1 MYKITVKEDTVNLYE
16 QLAKEFGLKKKQ
28 VEGAIHLIDEGNT
41 IPFIARYRKEATG
54 EMSDEVLRDFYDRL
68 KYLRNLED
76 RKEQVKSAIEEQ
88 NKLTAELI
96 SALQEAKTL
105 VEVED
110 IYEPYKKKRKTRASV
125 AIEKG
130 LEPLSE
136 MIRLGEDNLI
146 LQAKSFVNEENEILT
161 EEEALQGAMDI
172 IAQQLSE
179 DFERKKKIRNIVFST
194 SRIETSQKKDAE
206 EKDGY
211 LTYSMYFEYSEK
223 AKDIPPHRILAIN
236 RGEKEDILKVKY
248 VHEEEHIKSVLM
260 EEIVHT
266 EHNEDYLKKIVDDAL
281 KRLILPSLERELRST
296 MTETAE
302 ERAIDI
308 FGHNLK
314 DLLLQGTL
322 PNVTILGWDPA
333 FRTGCK
339 IAVIDCTGKVL
350 DTTTI
355 YPTAP
360 QNKVQESKKVIL
372 NLIDRHKIDVIAI
385 GNGTA
390 SRESEEIV
398 REIIKES
405 KREVHHIVVN
415 EAGASV
421 YSASKLGTEEFPDMN
436 VSLRGAV
443 SIARR
448 LADPLAELVKISPEH
463 IGVGQYQHDVNQGR
477 LLEVLKGVVENAVN
491 TVGIDLNTAS
501 SSLLGYVSG
510 ITPSIAKN
518 IIEYR
523 ETNGAFDN
531 RKELL
536 KVKRLGPASFEQ
548 CAGFLRIKGGTEVL
562 DNTLVHPESYDKAYG
577 LLQCL
582 HIDSNDLNTDSVETS
597 KEFEE
602 IDFPQLASQLEVGI
616 PTLKDIVS
624 ELRKPGRDIRPK
636 RNPVEFLS
644 EIMTLDD
651 LKEDMVLTGTVRN
664 VLDFGAFVDI
674 GLKSDGLVHISEL
687 SDKFVKHPMDIVR
700 IGDIVSVRVIK
711 IDRERGKIGLSM
723 KSLNKH

>member
-1 MYKITVKEDTVNLYE
+1 MNLYE

-76 RKEQVKSAIEEQ
+76 RKQQVKASIEEQ
-88 NKLTAELI
+88 NRLTPEII

-130 LEPLSE
+130 LEPLSYV
-136 MIRLGEDNLI
+136 IRLGEENL
-146 LQAKSFVNEENEILT
+146 LQQAQNFVNEEKEVLT
-161 EEEALQGAMDI
+161 AEDALQGAMDI
-172 IAQQLSE
+172 VAQQLSE
-179 DFERKKKIRNIVFST
+179 DFERKKKIRNIVFSAT
-194 SRIETSQKKDAE
+194 KIETSQKKGAE

-211 LTYSMYFEYSEK
+211 LTYSMYFEYNEK

-248 VHEEEHIKSVLM
+248 LHEEQNIKSVLM
-260 EEIVHT
+260 EDIAHT
-266 EHNEDYLKKIVDDAL
+266 EHNEDCLNRIVEDAL

-302 ERAIDI
+302 ERAIEV
-308 FGHNLK
+308 FGQNLK

-350 DTTTI
+350 DTATI

-360 QNKVQESKKVIL
+360 QNKVEESKKVIL
-372 NLIDRHKIDVIAI
+372 NLIDRHQIDVIAI

-405 KREVHHIVVN
+405 KREVHHIIVN

-421 YSASKLGTEEFPDMN
+421 YSASKLGTQEFPDMN

-523 ETNGAFDN
+523 ETNGAFRN

-536 KVKRLGPASFEQ
+536 KVKRLGASSFEQ
-548 CAGFLRIKGGTEVL
+548 CAGFLRIKDGTEVL

-577 LLQCL
+577 VLHSL
-582 HIDSNDLNTDSVETS
+582 HIASDELDTDSAETS
-597 KEFEE
+597 EEFEK
-602 IDFPQLASQLEVGI
+602 IDFPQLATQLEVGI

-624 ELRKPGRDIRPK
+624 ELKKPGRDIRPK

-687 SDKFVKHPMDIVR
+687 SDKYVKHPLDIVR
-700 IGDIVSVRVIK
+700 IGDIVTVRVIK
-711 IDRERGKIGLSM
+711 IDRERGKVGLSM
-723 KSLNKH
+723 KQLPQH

>member
-1 MYKITVKEDTVNLYE
+1 MNLYE

-76 RKEQVKSAIEEQ
+76 RKQQVKASIEEQ
-88 NKLTAELI
+88 NRLTPEII

-130 LEPLSE
+130 LEPLSYV
-136 MIRLGEDNLI
+136 IRLGEENL
-146 LQAKSFVNEENEILT
+146 LQQAQNFVNEENEVLT
-161 EEEALQGAMDI
+161 AEDALQGAMDI
-172 IAQQLSE
+172 VAQQLSE
-179 DFERKKKIRNIVFST
+179 DFERKKKIRNIVFSAT
-194 SRIETSQKKDAE
+194 KIETSQKKGAE

-211 LTYSMYFEYSEK
+211 LTYSMYFEYNET

-248 VHEEEHIKSVLM
+248 LHEEQNIKSVLM
-260 EEIVHT
+260 EDIAHT
-266 EHNEDYLKKIVDDAL
+266 EHNEDCLNRIVEDAL

-302 ERAIDI
+302 ERAIEV
-308 FGHNLK
+308 FGQNLK

-350 DTTTI
+350 DTATI

-360 QNKVQESKKVIL
+360 QNKVEESKKVIL
-372 NLIDRHKIDVIAI
+372 NLIDRHQIDVIAI

-405 KREVHHIVVN
+405 KREVHHIIVN

-421 YSASKLGTEEFPDMN
+421 YSASKLGTQEFPDMN

-523 ETNGAFDN
+523 ETNGAFRN

-536 KVKRLGPASFEQ
+536 KVKRLGASSFEQ
-548 CAGFLRIKGGTEVL
+548 CAGFLRIKDGTEVL

-577 LLQCL
+577 VLYSLN
-582 HIDSNDLNTDSVETS
+582 IASDELNTDSAETS
-597 KEFEE
+597 EEFEK
-602 IDFPQLASQLEVGI
+602 IDFPQLATQLEVGI

-624 ELRKPGRDIRPK
+624 ELKKPGRDIRPK

-687 SDKFVKHPMDIVR
+687 SDKYVKHPLDIVR
-700 IGDIVSVRVIK
+700 IGDIVTVRVIK
-711 IDRERGKIGLSM
+711 IDRERGKVGLSM
-723 KSLNKH
+723 KQLPQH

>member
-1 MYKITVKEDTVNLYE
+1 MNLYE

-76 RKEQVKSAIEEQ
+76 RKQQVKASIEEQ
-88 NKLTAELI
+88 NRLTPEII

-130 LEPLSE
+130 LEPLSYV
-136 MIRLGEDNLI
+136 IRLGEENL
-146 LQAKSFVNEENEILT
+146 LQQAQNFVNEEKEVLT
-161 EEEALQGAMDI
+161 AEDALQGAMDI
-172 IAQQLSE
+172 VAQQLSE

-194 SRIETSQKKDAE
+194 TKIETSRKKSAE
-206 EKDGY
+206 EKEGY
-211 LTYSMYFEYSEK
+211 LTYSMYFEYNET

-248 VHEEEHIKSVLM
+248 LHEEQNIKSVLM
-260 EEIVHT
+260 EDIVHT
-266 EHNEDYLKKIVDDAL
+266 EHNEDCLNRIVEDAL

-302 ERAIDI
+302 ERAIEV
-308 FGHNLK
+308 FGQNLK

-350 DTTTI
+350 DTATI

-360 QNKVQESKKVIL
+360 QNKVEESKKVIL
-372 NLIDRHKIDVIAI
+372 NLIDRHQIDVIAI

-405 KREVHHIVVN
+405 KREVHHIIVN

-421 YSASKLGTEEFPDMN
+421 YSASKLGTQEFPDMN

-491 TVGIDLNTAS
+491 TVGID
-501 SSLLGYVSG
+501 
-510 ITPSIAKN
+510 
-518 IIEYR
+518 
-523 ETNGAFDN
+523 
-531 RKELL
+531 
-536 KVKRLGPASFEQ
+536 
-548 CAGFLRIKGGTEVL
+548 
-562 DNTLVHPESYDKAYG
+562 
-577 LLQCL
+577 
-582 HIDSNDLNTDSVETS
+582 
-597 KEFEE
+597 
-602 IDFPQLASQLEVGI
+602 
-616 PTLKDIVS
+616 
-624 ELRKPGRDIRPK
+624 
-636 RNPVEFLS
+636 
-644 EIMTLDD
+644 
-651 LKEDMVLTGTVRN
+651 
-664 VLDFGAFVDI
+664 
-674 GLKSDGLVHISEL
+674 
-687 SDKFVKHPMDIVR
+687 
-700 IGDIVSVRVIK
+700 
-711 IDRERGKIGLSM
+711 
-723 KSLNKH
+723 

>member
-1 MYKITVKEDTVNLYE
+1 MNLYE

-76 RKEQVKSAIEEQ
+76 RKQQVKASIEEQ
-88 NKLTAELI
+88 NKLTSEI
-96 SALQEAKTL
+96 IFALQEAKTL

-130 LEPLSE
+130 LEPLSY
-136 MIRLGEDNLI
+136 MIRLGEENL
-146 LQAKSFVNEENEILT
+146 LQQAQNFVNEEKEVLT
-161 EEEALQGAMDI
+161 AEDALQGAMDI
-172 IAQQLSE
+172 VAQQLSE

-194 SRIETSQKKDAE
+194 TKIETSRKKSAE
-206 EKDGY
+206 EKEGY
-211 LTYSMYFEYSEK
+211 LTYSMYFEYNET

-248 VHEEEHIKSVLM
+248 LHEEQNIKSVLM
-260 EEIVHT
+260 EDIAHT
-266 EHNEDYLKKIVDDAL
+266 EHNEDCLNRIVEDAL

-302 ERAIDI
+302 ERAIEV
-308 FGHNLK
+308 FGQNLK

-350 DTTTI
+350 DTATI

-360 QNKVQESKKVIL
+360 QNKVEESKKVIL
-372 NLIDRHKIDVIAI
+372 NLIDRHQIDVIAI

-405 KREVHHIVVN
+405 KREVHHIIVN

-421 YSASKLGTEEFPDMN
+421 YSASKLGTQEFPDMN

-491 TVGIDLNTAS
+491 MVGIDLNTAS

-523 ETNGAFDN
+523 ETNGAFRN

-536 KVKRLGPASFEQ
+536 KVKRLGASSFEQ
-548 CAGFLRIKGGTEVL
+548 CAGFLRIKDGTEVL

-577 LLQCL
+577 VLYSLN
-582 HIDSNDLNTDSVETS
+582 IASDELNTDSAETS
-597 KEFEE
+597 EEFEK
-602 IDFPQLASQLEVGI
+602 IDFPQLATQLEVGI

-624 ELRKPGRDIRPK
+624 ELKKPGRDIRPK

-687 SDKFVKHPMDIVR
+687 SDKYVKHPLDIVR
-700 IGDIVSVRVIK
+700 IGDIVTVRVIK
-711 IDRERGKIGLSM
+711 IDRERGKVGLSM
-723 KSLNKH
+723 KQLPQH

>member
-1 MYKITVKEDTVNLYE
+1 MNLYE

-76 RKEQVKSAIEEQ
+76 RKQQVKASIEEQ
-88 NKLTAELI
+88 NKLTSEI
-96 SALQEAKTL
+96 IFALQEAKTL

-130 LEPLSE
+130 LEPLSY
-136 MIRLGEDNLI
+136 MIRLGEENL
-146 LQAKSFVNEENEILT
+146 LQQAQNFVNEEKEVLT
-161 EEEALQGAMDI
+161 AEDALQGAMDI
-172 IAQQLSE
+172 VAQQLSE

-194 SRIETSQKKDAE
+194 TKIETSQKKGAE

-211 LTYSMYFEYSEK
+211 LTYSMYFEYNET

-248 VHEEEHIKSVLM
+248 LHEEENIKSVLM
-260 EEIVHT
+260 EDIAHT
-266 EHNEDYLKKIVDDAL
+266 EHNEDCLNRIVEDAL

-302 ERAIDI
+302 ERAIEV
-308 FGHNLK
+308 FGQNLK

-350 DTTTI
+350 DTATI

-360 QNKVQESKKVIL
+360 QNKVEESKKVIL
-372 NLIDRHKIDVIAI
+372 NLIDRHQIDVIAI

-405 KREVHHIVVN
+405 KREVHHIIVN

-421 YSASKLGTEEFPDMN
+421 YSASKLGTQEFPDMN

-523 ETNGAFDN
+523 ETNGAFRN

-536 KVKRLGPASFEQ
+536 KVKRLGASSFEQ
-548 CAGFLRIKGGTEVL
+548 CAGFLRIKDGTEVL

-577 LLQCL
+577 VLHSL
-582 HIDSNDLNTDSVETS
+582 HIASDELNTDSAETS
-597 KEFEE
+597 EEFEK
-602 IDFPQLASQLEVGI
+602 IDFPQLATQLEVGI

-624 ELRKPGRDIRPK
+624 ELKKPGRDIRPK

-687 SDKFVKHPMDIVR
+687 SDKYVKHPLDIVR
-700 IGDIVSVRVIK
+700 IGDIVTVRVIK
-711 IDRERGKIGLSM
+711 IDRERGKVGLSM
-723 KSLNKH
+723 KQLPQH

>member
-1 MYKITVKEDTVNLYE
+1 MNLYE

-76 RKEQVKSAIEEQ
+76 RKQQVKASIEEQ
-88 NKLTAELI
+88 NRLTPEII

-130 LEPLSE
+130 LEPLSY
-136 MIRLGEDNLI
+136 MIRLGEENL
-146 LQAKSFVNEENEILT
+146 LQQAQNFVNEEKEVLT
-161 EEEALQGAMDI
+161 AEDALQGAMDI
-172 IAQQLSE
+172 VAQQLSE
-179 DFERKKKIRNIVFST
+179 DFERKKKIRNIVFSAT
-194 SRIETSQKKDAE
+194 KIETSQKKGAE

-211 LTYSMYFEYSEK
+211 LTYSMYFEYNET

-248 VHEEEHIKSVLM
+248 LHEEQDIKSVLM
-260 EEIVHT
+260 EDIAHT
-266 EHNEDYLKKIVDDAL
+266 EHNEDCLNRIVEDAL

-302 ERAIDI
+302 ERAIEV
-308 FGHNLK
+308 FGQNLK

-360 QNKVQESKKVIL
+360 QNKVEESKKVIL
-372 NLIDRHKIDVIAI
+372 NLIDRHQIDVIAI

-405 KREVHHIVVN
+405 KREVHHIIVN

-523 ETNGAFDN
+523 ETNGAFRN

-536 KVKRLGPASFEQ
+536 KVKRLGASSFEQ
-548 CAGFLRIKGGTEVL
+548 CAGFLRIKDSTEVL

-577 LLQCL
+577 VLHSL
-582 HIDSNDLNTDSVETS
+582 HIASDELNADSAETS
-597 KEFEE
+597 KEFEK
-602 IDFPQLASQLEVGI
+602 IDFPQLATQLEVGI

-624 ELRKPGRDIRPK
+624 ELKKPGRDIRPR

-687 SDKFVKHPMDIVR
+687 SDKYVKHPLDIAR
-700 IGDIVSVRVIK
+700 IGDIVTVRVIK
-711 IDRERGKIGLSM
+711 IDRERGKVGLSM
-723 KSLNKH
+723 KQLPQH

>member
-1 MYKITVKEDTVNLYE
+1 MNLYE

-28 VEGAIHLIDEGNT
+28 VEGVIHLIDEGNT

-76 RKEQVKSAIEEQ
+76 RKQQVKASIEEQ
-88 NKLTAELI
+88 NRLTPEII

-130 LEPLSE
+130 LEPLSYV
-136 MIRLGEDNLI
+136 IRLGEENL
-146 LQAKSFVNEENEILT
+146 LQQAQNFVNEENEVLT
-161 EEEALQGAMDI
+161 AEDALQGAMDI
-172 IAQQLSE
+172 VAQQLSE

-194 SRIETSQKKDAE
+194 TKIETSRKKSAE
-206 EKDGY
+206 EKEGY
-211 LTYSMYFEYSEK
+211 LTYSMYFEYNET

-248 VHEEEHIKSVLM
+248 LHEEQNIKSVLM
-260 EEIVHT
+260 EDIVHT
-266 EHNEDYLKKIVDDAL
+266 EHNEDCLNRIVEDAL

-302 ERAIDI
+302 ERAIEV
-308 FGHNLK
+308 FGQNLK

-350 DTTTI
+350 DTATI

-360 QNKVQESKKVIL
+360 QNKVEESKKVIL
-372 NLIDRHKIDVIAI
+372 NLIDRHQIDVIAI

-405 KREVHHIVVN
+405 KREVHHIIVN

-421 YSASKLGTEEFPDMN
+421 YSASKLGTQEFPDMN

-523 ETNGAFDN
+523 ETNGAFRN

-536 KVKRLGPASFEQ
+536 KVKRLGASSFEQ
-548 CAGFLRIKGGTEVL
+548 CAGFLRIKDGTEVL

-577 LLQCL
+577 VLHSL
-582 HIDSNDLNTDSVETS
+582 HIASDELDTDSAETS
-597 KEFEE
+597 EEFEK
-602 IDFPQLASQLEVGI
+602 IDFPQLATQLEVGI

-624 ELRKPGRDIRPK
+624 ELKKPGRDIRPK

-687 SDKFVKHPMDIVR
+687 SDKYVKHPLDIVR
-700 IGDIVSVRVIK
+700 IGDIVTVRVIK
-711 IDRERGKIGLSM
+711 IDRERGKVGLSM
-723 KSLNKH
+723 KQLPQH

>member
-1 MYKITVKEDTVNLYE
+1 MNLYE

-76 RKEQVKSAIEEQ
+76 RKQQVKASIEEQ
-88 NKLTAELI
+88 NRLTPEII

-130 LEPLSE
+130 LEPLSYV
-136 MIRLGEDNLI
+136 IRLGEENL
-146 LQAKSFVNEENEILT
+146 LQQAQNFVNEENEVLT
-161 EEEALQGAMDI
+161 AEDALQGAMDI
-172 IAQQLSE
+172 VAQQLSE

-194 SRIETSQKKDAE
+194 TKIETSRKKSAE
-206 EKDGY
+206 EKEGY
-211 LTYSMYFEYSEK
+211 LTYSMYFEYNET

-248 VHEEEHIKSVLM
+248 LHEEQNIKSVLM
-260 EEIVHT
+260 EDIAHT
-266 EHNEDYLKKIVDDAL
+266 EHNEDCLNRIVEDAL

-302 ERAIDI
+302 ERAIEV
-308 FGHNLK
+308 FGQNLK

-350 DTTTI
+350 DTATI

-360 QNKVQESKKVIL
+360 QNKVEESKKVIL
-372 NLIDRHKIDVIAI
+372 NLIDRHQIDVIAI

-405 KREVHHIVVN
+405 KREVHHIIVN

-421 YSASKLGTEEFPDMN
+421 YSASKLGTQEFPDMN

-523 ETNGAFDN
+523 ETNGAFRN

-536 KVKRLGPASFEQ
+536 KVKRLGASSFEQ
-548 CAGFLRIKGGTEVL
+548 CAGFLRIKDGTEVL

-577 LLQCL
+577 VLY
-582 HIDSNDLNTDSVETS
+582 SLNIASDELDTDSAETS
-597 KEFEE
+597 EEFEK
-602 IDFPQLASQLEVGI
+602 IDFPQLATQLEVGI

-624 ELRKPGRDIRPK
+624 ELKKPGRDIRPK

-687 SDKFVKHPMDIVR
+687 SDKYVKHPLDIVR
-700 IGDIVSVRVIK
+700 IGDIVTVRVIK
-711 IDRERGKIGLSM
+711 IDRERGKVGLSM
-723 KSLNKH
+723 KQLPQH

>member
-1 MYKITVKEDTVNLYE
+1 MNLYE

-76 RKEQVKSAIEEQ
+76 RKQQVKASIEEQ
-88 NKLTAELI
+88 NRLTPEII

-130 LEPLSE
+130 LEPLSY
-136 MIRLGEDNLI
+136 MIRLGEENL
-146 LQAKSFVNEENEILT
+146 LQQAQNFVNEEKEVLT
-161 EEEALQGAMDI
+161 AEDALQGAMDI
-172 IAQQLSE
+172 VAQQLSE

-194 SRIETSQKKDAE
+194 TKIETSRKKSAE
-206 EKDGY
+206 EKEGY
-211 LTYSMYFEYSEK
+211 LTYSMYFEYNET

-248 VHEEEHIKSVLM
+248 LHEEENIKSVLM
-260 EEIVHT
+260 EDIVHT
-266 EHNEDYLKKIVDDAL
+266 EHNEDCLNRIVEDAL

-296 MTETAE
+296 MTETAIE
-302 ERAIDI
+302 V
-308 FGHNLK
+308 FGQNLK

-350 DTTTI
+350 DTATI

-360 QNKVQESKKVIL
+360 QNKVEESKKVIL
-372 NLIDRHKIDVIAI
+372 NLIDRHRIDVIAI

-405 KREVHHIVVN
+405 KREVHHIIVS

-421 YSASKLGTEEFPDMN
+421 YSASKLGTQEFPDMN

-523 ETNGAFDN
+523 ETNGAFRN

-536 KVKRLGPASFEQ
+536 KVKRLGASSFEQ
-548 CAGFLRIKGGTEVL
+548 CAGFLRIKDGTEVL

-577 LLQCL
+577 VLHSL
-582 HIDSNDLNTDSVETS
+582 HIASDELDTDSAETS
-597 KEFEE
+597 KEFEK
-602 IDFPQLASQLEVGI
+602 IDFPQLATQLEVGI

-624 ELRKPGRDIRPK
+624 ELKKPGRDIRPK

-687 SDKFVKHPMDIVR
+687 SDKYVKHPLDIVR
-700 IGDIVSVRVIK
+700 IGDIVTVRVIK
-711 IDRERGKIGLSM
+711 IDRERGKVGLSM
-723 KSLNKH
+723 KQLPQH

>member
-1 MYKITVKEDTVNLYE
+1 MNLYE

-76 RKEQVKSAIEEQ
+76 RKQQVKASIEEQ
-88 NKLTAELI
+88 NRLTPEII

-130 LEPLSE
+130 LEPLSY
-136 MIRLGEDNLI
+136 MIRLGEENL
-146 LQAKSFVNEENEILT
+146 LQQAQNFVNEEKEVLT
-161 EEEALQGAMDI
+161 AEDALQGAMDI
-172 IAQQLSE
+172 VAQQLSE

-194 SRIETSQKKDAE
+194 TKIETSRKKSAE
-206 EKDGY
+206 EKEGY
-211 LTYSMYFEYSEK
+211 LTYSMYFEYNET

-248 VHEEEHIKSVLM
+248 LHEEQNIKSVLM
-260 EEIVHT
+260 EDIAHT
-266 EHNEDYLKKIVDDAL
+266 EHNEDCLNRIVEDAL

-302 ERAIDI
+302 ERAIEV
-308 FGHNLK
+308 FGQNLK

-350 DTTTI
+350 DTATI

-360 QNKVQESKKVIL
+360 QNKVEESKKVIL
-372 NLIDRHKIDVIAI
+372 NLIDRHQIDVIAI

-405 KREVHHIVVN
+405 KREVHHIIVN

-421 YSASKLGTEEFPDMN
+421 YSASKLGTQEFPDMN

-523 ETNGAFDN
+523 ETNGAFRN

-536 KVKRLGPASFEQ
+536 KVKRLGASSFEQ
-548 CAGFLRIKGGTEVL
+548 CAGFLRIKDGTEVL

-577 LLQCL
+577 VLHSL
-582 HIDSNDLNTDSVETS
+582 HIASDELDTDSAETS
-597 KEFEE
+597 EEFEK
-602 IDFPQLASQLEVGI
+602 IDFPQLATQLEVGI

-624 ELRKPGRDIRPK
+624 ELKKPGRDIRPK

-674 GLKSDGLVHISEL
+674 GLKSDGLVHISDL
-687 SDKFVKHPMDIVR
+687 SDKYVKHPLDIVR
-700 IGDIVSVRVIK
+700 IGDIVTVRVIK
-711 IDRERGKIGLSM
+711 IDRERGKVGLSM
-723 KSLNKH
+723 KQLPQH

>member
-1 MYKITVKEDTVNLYE
+1 MNLYE

-76 RKEQVKSAIEEQ
+76 RKQQVKASIEEQ
-88 NKLTAELI
+88 NRLTPEII

-130 LEPLSE
+130 LEPLSYV
-136 MIRLGEDNLI
+136 IRLGEENL
-146 LQAKSFVNEENEILT
+146 LQQAQNFVNEEKEVLT
-161 EEEALQGAMDI
+161 AEDALQGAMDI
-172 IAQQLSE
+172 VAQQLSE

-194 SRIETSQKKDAE
+194 TKIETSQKKGAE

-211 LTYSMYFEYSEK
+211 LTYSMYFEYNET

-248 VHEEEHIKSVLM
+248 LHEEENIKSVLM
-260 EEIVHT
+260 EDIAHT
-266 EHNEDYLKKIVDDAL
+266 EHNEDCLNRIVEDAL

-302 ERAIDI
+302 ERAIEV
-308 FGHNLK
+308 FGQNLK

-350 DTTTI
+350 DTATI

-360 QNKVQESKKVIL
+360 QNKVEESKKVIL
-372 NLIDRHKIDVIAI
+372 NLIDRHQIDVIAI

-405 KREVHHIVVN
+405 KREVHHIIVN

-523 ETNGAFDN
+523 ETNGAFRN

-536 KVKRLGPASFEQ
+536 KVKRLGASSFEQ
-548 CAGFLRIKGGTEVL
+548 CAGFLRIKDGTEVL

-577 LLQCL
+577 VLHSL
-582 HIDSNDLNTDSVETS
+582 HIASDELDTDSAETS
-597 KEFEE
+597 EEFEK
-602 IDFPQLASQLEVGI
+602 IDFPQLATQLEVGI

-624 ELRKPGRDIRPK
+624 ELKKPGRDIRPK

-651 LKEDMVLTGTVRN
+651 LKEDMVLIGTVRN

-687 SDKFVKHPMDIVR
+687 SDKYVKHPLDIVR
-700 IGDIVSVRVIK
+700 IGDIVTVRVIK
-711 IDRERGKIGLSM
+711 IDRERGKVGLSM
-723 KSLNKH
+723 KQLQQH

>member
-1 MYKITVKEDTVNLYE
+1 MNLYE

-76 RKEQVKSAIEEQ
+76 RKQQVKASVEEQ
-88 NKLTAELI
+88 NRLTSEII

-130 LEPLSE
+130 LEPLSYV
-136 MIRLGEDNLI
+136 IRLGEENL
-146 LQAKSFVNEENEILT
+146 LQQAQNFVNEEKEVLT
-161 EEEALQGAMDI
+161 AEDALQGAMDI
-172 IAQQLSE
+172 VAQQLSE

-194 SRIETSQKKDAE
+194 TKIETSQKKGAE

-211 LTYSMYFEYSEK
+211 LTYSMYFEYNET
-223 AKDIPPHRILAIN
+223 AKDIPTHRILAIN

-248 VHEEEHIKSVLM
+248 LHEEENIKSVLM
-260 EEIVHT
+260 EDIAHT
-266 EHNEDYLKKIVDDAL
+266 EHNEDCLNRIVEDAL

-302 ERAIDI
+302 ERAIEV
-308 FGHNLK
+308 FGQNLK

-350 DTTTI
+350 DTATI

-360 QNKVQESKKVIL
+360 QNKVEESKKVIL
-372 NLIDRHKIDVIAI
+372 NLIDRHQIDVIAI

-405 KREVHHIVVN
+405 KREVHHIIVN

-421 YSASKLGTEEFPDMN
+421 YSASKLGTQEFPDMN

-523 ETNGAFDN
+523 ETNGAFRN

-536 KVKRLGPASFEQ
+536 KVKRLGASSFEQ
-548 CAGFLRIKGGTEVL
+548 CAGFLRIKDGTEVL

-577 LLQCL
+577 VLHSL
-582 HIDSNDLNTDSVETS
+582 HIASDELDTDSAETS
-597 KEFEE
+597 EEFEK
-602 IDFPQLASQLEVGI
+602 IDFPQLATQLEVGI

-624 ELRKPGRDIRPK
+624 ELKKPGRDIRPK

-687 SDKFVKHPMDIVR
+687 SDKYVKHPLDIVR
-700 IGDIVSVRVIK
+700 IGDIVTVRVIK
-711 IDRERGKIGLSM
+711 IDRERGKVGLSM
-723 KSLNKH
+723 KQLPQH

>member
-1 MYKITVKEDTVNLYE
+1 MNLYE

-76 RKEQVKSAIEEQ
+76 RKQQVKASIEEQ
-88 NKLTAELI
+88 NRLTPEII

-130 LEPLSE
+130 LEPLSYV
-136 MIRLGEDNLI
+136 IRLGEENL
-146 LQAKSFVNEENEILT
+146 LQQAQNFVNEENEVLT
-161 EEEALQGAMDI
+161 AEDALQGAMDI
-172 IAQQLSE
+172 VAQQLSE

-194 SRIETSQKKDAE
+194 TKIETSRKKSAE

-211 LTYSMYFEYSEK
+211 LTYSMYFEYNET

-248 VHEEEHIKSVLM
+248 LHEEQNIKSVLM
-260 EEIVHT
+260 EDIVHT
-266 EHNEDYLKKIVDDAL
+266 EHNEDCLNRIVEDAL

-302 ERAIDI
+302 ERAIEV
-308 FGHNLK
+308 FGQNLK

-350 DTTTI
+350 DTATI

-360 QNKVQESKKVIL
+360 QNKVEESKKVIL
-372 NLIDRHKIDVIAI
+372 NLIDRHQIDVIAI

-405 KREVHHIVVN
+405 KREVHHIIVN

-523 ETNGAFDN
+523 ETNGAFRN

-536 KVKRLGPASFEQ
+536 KVKRLGASSFEQ
-548 CAGFLRIKGGTEVL
+548 CAGFLRIKDGTEVL

-577 LLQCL
+577 VLYSL
-582 HIDSNDLNTDSVETS
+582 HIASDELDTDSAETS
-597 KEFEE
+597 EEFEK
-602 IDFPQLASQLEVGI
+602 IDFPQLATQLEVGI

-624 ELRKPGRDIRPK
+624 ELKKPGRDIRPK

-687 SDKFVKHPMDIVR
+687 SDKYVKHPLDIVR
-700 IGDIVSVRVIK
+700 IGDIVTVRVIK
-711 IDRERGKIGLSM
+711 IDRERGKVGLSM
-723 KSLNKH
+723 KQLPQH

>member
-1 MYKITVKEDTVNLYE
+1 MNLYE

-28 VEGAIHLIDEGNT
+28 VEGAIHPIDEGNT

-76 RKEQVKSAIEEQ
+76 RKQQVKASIEEQ
-88 NKLTAELI
+88 NRLTPEII

-130 LEPLSE
+130 LEPLSYV
-136 MIRLGEDNLI
+136 IRLGEENL
-146 LQAKSFVNEENEILT
+146 LQQAQNFVNEEKEVLT
-161 EEEALQGAMDI
+161 AEDALQGAMDI
-172 IAQQLSE
+172 VAQQLSE
-179 DFERKKKIRNIVFST
+179 DFERKKKIRNIVFSAT
-194 SRIETSQKKDAE
+194 KIETSQKKGAE

-211 LTYSMYFEYSEK
+211 LTYSMYFEYNET

-248 VHEEEHIKSVLM
+248 LHEEQNIKSVLM
-260 EEIVHT
+260 EDIAHT
-266 EHNEDYLKKIVDDAL
+266 EHNEDCLNRIVEDAL

-302 ERAIDI
+302 ERAIEV
-308 FGHNLK
+308 FGQNLK

-350 DTTTI
+350 DTATI

-360 QNKVQESKKVIL
+360 QNKVEESKKVIL
-372 NLIDRHKIDVIAI
+372 NLIDRHQIDVIAI

-405 KREVHHIVVN
+405 KREVHHIIVN

-421 YSASKLGTEEFPDMN
+421 YSASKLGTQEFPDMN

-523 ETNGAFDN
+523 ETNGAFRN

-536 KVKRLGPASFEQ
+536 KVKRLGASSFEQ
-548 CAGFLRIKGGTEVL
+548 CAGFLRIKDGTEVL

-577 LLQCL
+577 VLYSLN
-582 HIDSNDLNTDSVETS
+582 IASDELNTDSAETS
-597 KEFEE
+597 EEFEK
-602 IDFPQLASQLEVGI
+602 IDFPQLATQLEVGI

-624 ELRKPGRDIRPK
+624 ELKKPGRDIRPK

-687 SDKFVKHPMDIVR
+687 SDKYVKHPLDIVR
-700 IGDIVSVRVIK
+700 IGDIVTVRVIK
-711 IDRERGKIGLSM
+711 IDRERGKVGLSM
-723 KSLNKH
+723 KQLPQH

>member
-1 MYKITVKEDTVNLYE
+1 MNLYE

-76 RKEQVKSAIEEQ
+76 RKQQVKASIEEQ
-88 NKLTAELI
+88 NRLTPEII

-130 LEPLSE
+130 LEPLSYV
-136 MIRLGEDNLI
+136 IQLGEENL
-146 LQAKSFVNEENEILT
+146 LQQAQNFVNEENEVLT
-161 EEEALQGAMDI
+161 AEDALQGAMDI
-172 IAQQLSE
+172 VAQQLSE

-194 SRIETSQKKDAE
+194 TKIETSRKKSAE
-206 EKDGY
+206 EKEGY
-211 LTYSMYFEYSEK
+211 LTYSMYFEYNET

-248 VHEEEHIKSVLM
+248 LHEEQNIKSVLM
-260 EEIVHT
+260 EDIAHT
-266 EHNEDYLKKIVDDAL
+266 EHNEDCLNRIVEDAL

-302 ERAIDI
+302 ERAIEV
-308 FGHNLK
+308 FGQNLK

-350 DTTTI
+350 DTATI

-360 QNKVQESKKVIL
+360 QNKVEESKKVIL
-372 NLIDRHKIDVIAI
+372 NLIDRHQIDVIAI

-405 KREVHHIVVN
+405 KREVHHIIVN

-421 YSASKLGTEEFPDMN
+421 YSASKLGTQEFPDMN

-523 ETNGAFDN
+523 ETNGAFRN

-536 KVKRLGPASFEQ
+536 KVKRLGASSFEQ
-548 CAGFLRIKGGTEVL
+548 CAGFLRIKDGTEVL

-577 LLQCL
+577 VLHSL
-582 HIDSNDLNTDSVETS
+582 HIASDELDTDSAETS
-597 KEFEE
+597 EEFEK
-602 IDFPQLASQLEVGI
+602 IDFPQLATQLEVGI

-624 ELRKPGRDIRPK
+624 ELKKPGRDIRPK

-687 SDKFVKHPMDIVR
+687 SDKYVKHPLDIVR
-700 IGDIVSVRVIK
+700 IGDIVTVRVIK
-711 IDRERGKIGLSM
+711 IDRERGKVGLSM
-723 KSLNKH
+723 KQLPQH

>member
-1 MYKITVKEDTVNLYE
+1 MNLYE

-76 RKEQVKSAIEEQ
+76 RKQQVKASIEEQ
-88 NKLTAELI
+88 NKLTSEI
-96 SALQEAKTL
+96 IFALQEAKTL

-130 LEPLSE
+130 LEPLSY
-136 MIRLGEDNLI
+136 MIRLGEENL
-146 LQAKSFVNEENEILT
+146 LQQAQNFVNEEKEVLT
-161 EEEALQGAMDI
+161 AEDALQGAMDI
-172 IAQQLSE
+172 VAQQLSE

-194 SRIETSQKKDAE
+194 TKIETSRKKSAE

-211 LTYSMYFEYSEK
+211 LTYSMYFEYNET

-248 VHEEEHIKSVLM
+248 LHEEENIKSVLM
-260 EEIVHT
+260 EDIAHT
-266 EHNEDYLKKIVDDAL
+266 EHNEDCLNRIVEDAL

-302 ERAIDI
+302 ERAIEV
-308 FGHNLK
+308 FGQNLK

-350 DTTTI
+350 DTATI

-360 QNKVQESKKVIL
+360 QNKVEESKKVIL
-372 NLIDRHKIDVIAI
+372 NLIDRHQIDVIAI

-405 KREVHHIVVN
+405 KREVHHIIVN

-421 YSASKLGTEEFPDMN
+421 YSASKLGTQEFPDMN

-523 ETNGAFDN
+523 ETNGAFRN

-536 KVKRLGPASFEQ
+536 KVKRLGASSFEQ
-548 CAGFLRIKGGTEVL
+548 CAGFLRIKDSTEVL

-577 LLQCL
+577 VLHSL
-582 HIDSNDLNTDSVETS
+582 HIASDELDTDSAETS
-597 KEFEE
+597 EEFEK
-602 IDFPQLASQLEVGI
+602 IDFPQLATQLEVGI

-624 ELRKPGRDIRPK
+624 ELKKPGRDIRPK

-687 SDKFVKHPMDIVR
+687 SDKYVKHPLDIVR
-700 IGDIVSVRVIK
+700 IGDIVTVRVIK
-711 IDRERGKIGLSM
+711 IDRERGKVGLSM
-723 KSLNKH
+723 KQLPQH

>member
-1 MYKITVKEDTVNLYE
+1 MNLYE

-76 RKEQVKSAIEEQ
+76 RKQQVKASIEEQ
-88 NKLTAELI
+88 NRLTPEII

-130 LEPLSE
+130 LEPLSYV
-136 MIRLGEDNLI
+136 IRLGEENL
-146 LQAKSFVNEENEILT
+146 LQQAQNFVNEENEVLT
-161 EEEALQGAMDI
+161 AEDALQGAMDI
-172 IAQQLSE
+172 VAQQLSE

-194 SRIETSQKKDAE
+194 TKIETSRKKSAE
-206 EKDGY
+206 EKEGY
-211 LTYSMYFEYSEK
+211 LTYSMYFEYNET

-248 VHEEEHIKSVLM
+248 LHEEQNIKSVLM
-260 EEIVHT
+260 EDIAHT
-266 EHNEDYLKKIVDDAL
+266 EHNEDCLNRIVEDAL

-302 ERAIDI
+302 ERAIEV
-308 FGHNLK
+308 FGQNLK

-350 DTTTI
+350 DTATI

-360 QNKVQESKKVIL
+360 QNKVEESKKVIL
-372 NLIDRHKIDVIAI
+372 NLIDRHQIDVIAI

-405 KREVHHIVVN
+405 KREVHHIIVN

-523 ETNGAFDN
+523 ETNGAFRN

-536 KVKRLGPASFEQ
+536 KVKRLGASSFEQ
-548 CAGFLRIKGGTEVL
+548 CA
-562 DNTLVHPESYDKAYG
+562 
-577 LLQCL
+577 
-582 HIDSNDLNTDSVETS
+582 
-597 KEFEE
+597 
-602 IDFPQLASQLEVGI
+602 
-616 PTLKDIVS
+616 
-624 ELRKPGRDIRPK
+624 
-636 RNPVEFLS
+636 
-644 EIMTLDD
+644 
-651 LKEDMVLTGTVRN
+651 
-664 VLDFGAFVDI
+664 
-674 GLKSDGLVHISEL
+674 
-687 SDKFVKHPMDIVR
+687 
-700 IGDIVSVRVIK
+700 
-711 IDRERGKIGLSM
+711 
-723 KSLNKH
+723 

>member
-1 MYKITVKEDTVNLYE
+1 MNLYE

-76 RKEQVKSAIEEQ
+76 RKQQVKASIEEQ
-88 NKLTAELI
+88 NRLTPEII

-130 LEPLSE
+130 LEPLSYV
-136 MIRLGEDNLI
+136 IRLGEENL
-146 LQAKSFVNEENEILT
+146 LQQAQNFVNEEKEVLT
-161 EEEALQGAMDI
+161 AEDALQGAMDI
-172 IAQQLSE
+172 VAQQLSE

-194 SRIETSQKKDAE
+194 TKIETSRKKSAE
-206 EKDGY
+206 EKEGY
-211 LTYSMYFEYSEK
+211 LTYSMYFEYNET

-248 VHEEEHIKSVLM
+248 LHEEQNIKSVLM
-260 EEIVHT
+260 EDIVHT
-266 EHNEDYLKKIVDDAL
+266 EHNEDCLNRIVEDAL
-281 KRLILPSLERELRST
+281 KRLILPSLERELRSS

-302 ERAIDI
+302 ERAIEV
-308 FGHNLK
+308 FGQNLK

-350 DTTTI
+350 DTATI

-360 QNKVQESKKVIL
+360 QNKVEESKKVIL
-372 NLIDRHKIDVIAI
+372 NLIDRHQIDVIAI

-405 KREVHHIVVN
+405 KREVHHIIVN

-523 ETNGAFDN
+523 ETNGAFRN

-536 KVKRLGPASFEQ
+536 KVKRLGASSFEQ
-548 CAGFLRIKGGTEVL
+548 CAGFLRIKDGTEVL

-577 LLQCL
+577 VLYSLN
-582 HIDSNDLNTDSVETS
+582 IASDELNTDSAETS
-597 KEFEE
+597 EEFEK
-602 IDFPQLASQLEVGI
+602 IDFPQLATQLEVGI

-624 ELRKPGRDIRPK
+624 ELKKPGRDIRPK

-687 SDKFVKHPMDIVR
+687 SDKYVKHPLDIVR
-700 IGDIVSVRVIK
+700 IGDIVTVRVIK
-711 IDRERGKIGLSM
+711 IDRERGKVGLSM
-723 KSLNKH
+723 KQLPQH

>member
-1 MYKITVKEDTVNLYE
+1 MNLYE

-76 RKEQVKSAIEEQ
+76 RKQQVKASIEEH
-88 NKLTAELI
+88 NRLTPEII

-110 IYEPYKKKRKTRASV
+110 VYEPYKKKRKTRASV

-130 LEPLSE
+130 LEPLSY
-136 MIRLGEDNLI
+136 MIRLGEENL
-146 LQAKSFVNEENEILT
+146 LQQAQNFVNEENEVLT
-161 EEEALQGAMDI
+161 AEDALQGAMDI
-172 IAQQLSE
+172 VAQQLSE
-179 DFERKKKIRNIVFST
+179 DFERKKKIRNIVFSAT
-194 SRIETSQKKDAE
+194 KIETSQKKGAE

-211 LTYSMYFEYSEK
+211 LTYSMYFEYNET

-248 VHEEEHIKSVLM
+248 LHEEQNIKSVLM
-260 EEIVHT
+260 EDIAHT
-266 EHNEDYLKKIVDDAL
+266 EHNEDCLNRIVEDAL

-302 ERAIDI
+302 ERAIEV
-308 FGHNLK
+308 FGQNLK

-350 DTTTI
+350 DTATI

-360 QNKVQESKKVIL
+360 QNKVEESKKVIL
-372 NLIDRHKIDVIAI
+372 NLIDRHQIDVIAI

-405 KREVHHIVVN
+405 KREVHHIIVN

-421 YSASKLGTEEFPDMN
+421 YSASKLGTQEFPDMN

-523 ETNGAFDN
+523 ETNGAFRN

-536 KVKRLGPASFEQ
+536 KVKRLGASSFEQ
-548 CAGFLRIKGGTEVL
+548 CAGFLRIKDGTEVL

-577 LLQCL
+577 VLYSLN
-582 HIDSNDLNTDSVETS
+582 IASDELNTDSAETS
-597 KEFEE
+597 EEFEK
-602 IDFPQLASQLEVGI
+602 IDFPQLATQLEVGI

-624 ELRKPGRDIRPK
+624 ELKKPGRDIRPK

-687 SDKFVKHPMDIVR
+687 SDKYVKHPLDIVR
-700 IGDIVSVRVIK
+700 IGDIVTVRVIK
-711 IDRERGKIGLSM
+711 IDRERGKVGLSM
-723 KSLNKH
+723 KQLPQH

>member
-1 MYKITVKEDTVNLYE
+1 MNLYE
-16 QLAKEFGLKKKQ
+16 QFAKEFGLKKKQ

-76 RKEQVKSAIEEQ
+76 RKQQVKASIEEQ
-88 NKLTAELI
+88 NRLTPEII

-130 LEPLSE
+130 LEPLSYV
-136 MIRLGEDNLI
+136 IRLGEENL
-146 LQAKSFVNEENEILT
+146 LQQAQNFVNEENEVLT
-161 EEEALQGAMDI
+161 AEDALQGAMDI
-172 IAQQLSE
+172 VAQQLSE
-179 DFERKKKIRNIVFST
+179 DFERKKKIRNIVFSAT
-194 SRIETSQKKDAE
+194 KIETSQKKGAE

-211 LTYSMYFEYSEK
+211 LTYSMYFEYNET

-248 VHEEEHIKSVLM
+248 LHEEENIKSVLM
-260 EEIVHT
+260 EDIAHT
-266 EHNEDYLKKIVDDAL
+266 EHNEDCLNRIVEDAL

-302 ERAIDI
+302 ERAIEV
-308 FGHNLK
+308 FGQNLK

-350 DTTTI
+350 DTATI

-360 QNKVQESKKVIL
+360 QNKVEESKKVIL
-372 NLIDRHKIDVIAI
+372 NLIDRHQIDVIAI

-405 KREVHHIVVN
+405 KREVHHIIVN

-421 YSASKLGTEEFPDMN
+421 YSASKLGTQEFPDMN

-448 LADPLAELVKISPEH
+448 LADPLAELIKISPEH

-523 ETNGAFDN
+523 ETNGAFRN

-536 KVKRLGPASFEQ
+536 KVKRLGASSFEQ
-548 CAGFLRIKGGTEVL
+548 CAGFLRIKDSTEVL

-577 LLQCL
+577 VLHSL
-582 HIDSNDLNTDSVETS
+582 HIASDELDTDSAETS
-597 KEFEE
+597 EEFEK
-602 IDFPQLASQLEVGI
+602 IDFPQLATQLEVGI

-624 ELRKPGRDIRPK
+624 ELKKPGRDIRPK

-687 SDKFVKHPMDIVR
+687 SDKYVKHPLDIVR
-700 IGDIVSVRVIK
+700 IGDIVTVRVIK
-711 IDRERGKIGLSM
+711 IDRERGKVGLSM
-723 KSLNKH
+723 KQLPQH

>member
-1 MYKITVKEDTVNLYE
+1 MNLYE

-76 RKEQVKSAIEEQ
+76 RKQQVKASIEEQ
-88 NKLTAELI
+88 NRLTPEII

-110 IYEPYKKKRKTRASV
+110 VYEPYKKKRKTRASV

-130 LEPLSE
+130 LEPLSY
-136 MIRLGEDNLI
+136 MIRLGEENL
-146 LQAKSFVNEENEILT
+146 LQQAQNFVNEENEVLT
-161 EEEALQGAMDI
+161 AEDALQGAMDI
-172 IAQQLSE
+172 VAQQLSE
-179 DFERKKKIRNIVFST
+179 DFERKKKIRNIVFSAT
-194 SRIETSQKKDAE
+194 KIETSQKKGAE

-211 LTYSMYFEYSEK
+211 LTYSMYFEYNET

-248 VHEEEHIKSVLM
+248 LHEEQNIKSVLM
-260 EEIVHT
+260 EDIAHT
-266 EHNEDYLKKIVDDAL
+266 EHNEDCLNRIVEDAL

-302 ERAIDI
+302 ERAIEV
-308 FGHNLK
+308 FGQNLK

-350 DTTTI
+350 DTATI

-360 QNKVQESKKVIL
+360 QNKVEESKKVIL
-372 NLIDRHKIDVIAI
+372 NLIDRHQIDVIAI

-405 KREVHHIVVN
+405 KREVHHIIVN

-421 YSASKLGTEEFPDMN
+421 YSASKLGTQEFPDMN

-523 ETNGAFDN
+523 ETNGAFRN

-536 KVKRLGPASFEQ
+536 KVKRLGASSFEQ
-548 CAGFLRIKGGTEVL
+548 CAGFLRIKDGTEVL

-577 LLQCL
+577 VLYSLN
-582 HIDSNDLNTDSVETS
+582 IASDELNTDSAETS
-597 KEFEE
+597 EEFEK
-602 IDFPQLASQLEVGI
+602 IDFPQLATQLEVGI

-624 ELRKPGRDIRPK
+624 ELKKPGRDIRPK

-687 SDKFVKHPMDIVR
+687 SDEYVKHPLDIVR
-700 IGDIVSVRVIK
+700 IGDIVTVRVIK
-711 IDRERGKIGLSM
+711 IDRERGKVGLSM
-723 KSLNKH
+723 KQLPQH

>member
-1 MYKITVKEDTVNLYE
+1 MKENSMNLYE

-76 RKEQVKSAIEEQ
+76 RKQQVKASIEEQ
-88 NKLTAELI
+88 NRLTPEII

-130 LEPLSE
+130 LEPLSY
-136 MIRLGEDNLI
+136 MIRLGEENL
-146 LQAKSFVNEENEILT
+146 LQQAQNFVNEEKEVLT
-161 EEEALQGAMDI
+161 AEDALQGAMDI
-172 IAQQLSE
+172 VAQQLSE

-194 SRIETSQKKDAE
+194 TKIETSQKKGAE

-211 LTYSMYFEYSEK
+211 LTYSMYFEYNET

-248 VHEEEHIKSVLM
+248 LHEEQNIKSVLM
-260 EEIVHT
+260 EDIAHT
-266 EHNEDYLKKIVDDAL
+266 EHNEDCLNRIVEDAL

-302 ERAIDI
+302 ERAIEV
-308 FGHNLK
+308 FGQNLK

-350 DTTTI
+350 DTATI

-360 QNKVQESKKVIL
+360 QNKVEESKKVIL
-372 NLIDRHKIDVIAI
+372 NLIDRHQIDVIAI

-405 KREVHHIVVN
+405 KREVHHIIVN

-421 YSASKLGTEEFPDMN
+421 YSASKLGTQEFPDMN

-523 ETNGAFDN
+523 ETNGAFRN

-536 KVKRLGPASFEQ
+536 KVKRLGASSFEQ
-548 CAGFLRIKGGTEVL
+548 CAGFLRIKDGTEVL

-577 LLQCL
+577 VLYSLN
-582 HIDSNDLNTDSVETS
+582 IASDELNTDSAETS
-597 KEFEE
+597 EEFEK
-602 IDFPQLASQLEVGI
+602 IDFPQLATQLEVGI

-624 ELRKPGRDIRPK
+624 ELKKPGRDIRPK

-687 SDKFVKHPMDIVR
+687 SDKYVKHPLDIVR
-700 IGDIVSVRVIK
+700 IGDIVTVRVIK
-711 IDRERGKIGLSM
+711 IDRERGKVGLSM
-723 KSLNKH
+723 KQLPQH

>member
-1 MYKITVKEDTVNLYE
+1 MNLYE

-76 RKEQVKSAIEEQ
+76 RKQQVKASIEEQ
-88 NKLTAELI
+88 NRLTPEII

-130 LEPLSE
+130 LEPLSYV
-136 MIRLGEDNLI
+136 IQLGEENL
-146 LQAKSFVNEENEILT
+146 LQQAQNFVNEENEVLT
-161 EEEALQGAMDI
+161 AEDALQGAMDI
-172 IAQQLSE
+172 VAQQLSE

-194 SRIETSQKKDAE
+194 TKIETSRKKSAE
-206 EKDGY
+206 EKEGY
-211 LTYSMYFEYSEK
+211 LTYSMYFEYNET

-248 VHEEEHIKSVLM
+248 LHEEQNIKSVLM
-260 EEIVHT
+260 EDIAHT
-266 EHNEDYLKKIVDDAL
+266 EHNEDCLNRIVEDAL

-302 ERAIDI
+302 ERAIEV
-308 FGHNLK
+308 FGQNLK

-350 DTTTI
+350 DTATI

-360 QNKVQESKKVIL
+360 QNKVEESKKVIL
-372 NLIDRHKIDVIAI
+372 NLIDRHQIDVIAI

-405 KREVHHIVVN
+405 KREVHHIIVN

-421 YSASKLGTEEFPDMN
+421 YSASKLGTQEFPDMN

-518 IIEYR
+518 IIKYR
-523 ETNGAFDN
+523 ETNGAFRN

-536 KVKRLGPASFEQ
+536 KVKRLGASSFEQ
-548 CAGFLRIKGGTEVL
+548 CAGFLRIKDGTEVL

-577 LLQCL
+577 VLHSL
-582 HIDSNDLNTDSVETS
+582 HIASDELDTDSAETS
-597 KEFEE
+597 EEFEK
-602 IDFPQLASQLEVGI
+602 IDFPQLATQLEVGI

-624 ELRKPGRDIRPK
+624 ELKKPGRDIRPK

-687 SDKFVKHPMDIVR
+687 SDKYVKHPLDIVR
-700 IGDIVSVRVIK
+700 IGDIVTVRVIK
-711 IDRERGKIGLSM
+711 IDRERGKVGLSM
-723 KSLNKH
+723 KQLPQH

>member
-1 MYKITVKEDTVNLYE
+1 MNLYE

-76 RKEQVKSAIEEQ
+76 RKQQVKASIEEQ
-88 NKLTAELI
+88 NRLTPEII

-130 LEPLSE
+130 LEPLSYV
-136 MIRLGEDNLI
+136 IRLGEENL
-146 LQAKSFVNEENEILT
+146 LQQAQNFVNEENEVLT
-161 EEEALQGAMDI
+161 AEDALQGAMDI
-172 IAQQLSE
+172 VAQQLSE

-194 SRIETSQKKDAE
+194 TKIETSRKKSAE
-206 EKDGY
+206 EKEGY
-211 LTYSMYFEYSEK
+211 LTYSMYFEYNET

-248 VHEEEHIKSVLM
+248 LHEEQNIKSVLM
-260 EEIVHT
+260 EDIVHT
-266 EHNEDYLKKIVDDAL
+266 EHNEDCLNRIVEDAL

-302 ERAIDI
+302 ERAIEV
-308 FGHNLK
+308 FGQNLK

-350 DTTTI
+350 DTATI

-360 QNKVQESKKVIL
+360 QNKVEESKKVIL
-372 NLIDRHKIDVIAI
+372 NLIDRHQIDVIAI

-405 KREVHHIVVN
+405 KREVHHIIVN

-523 ETNGAFDN
+523 ETNGAFRN

-536 KVKRLGPASFEQ
+536 KVKRLGASSFEQ
-548 CAGFLRIKGGTEVL
+548 CAGFLRIKDGTEVL

-577 LLQCL
+577 VLYSL
-582 HIDSNDLNTDSVETS
+582 HIASDELDTDSAETS
-597 KEFEE
+597 EEFEK
-602 IDFPQLASQLEVGI
+602 IDFPQLATQLEVGI

-624 ELRKPGRDIRPK
+624 ELKKPGRDIRPK

-687 SDKFVKHPMDIVR
+687 SDKYVKHPLDIVR
-700 IGDIVSVRVIK
+700 IGDIVTVRVIK
-711 IDRERGKIGLSM
+711 IDRERGKVGLSM
-723 KSLNKH
+723 KQLPQH

>member
-1 MYKITVKEDTVNLYE
+1 MKENSMNLYE

-76 RKEQVKSAIEEQ
+76 RKQQVEASIEEQ
-88 NKLTAELI
+88 NRLTPEII

-130 LEPLSE
+130 LEPLSY
-136 MIRLGEDNLI
+136 MIRLGEENL
-146 LQAKSFVNEENEILT
+146 LQQAQNFVNEEKEVLT
-161 EEEALQGAMDI
+161 AEDALQGAMDI
-172 IAQQLSE
+172 VAQQLSE
-179 DFERKKKIRNIVFST
+179 DFERKKKIRNIVFSAT
-194 SRIETSQKKDAE
+194 KIETSQKKGAE

-211 LTYSMYFEYSEK
+211 LTYSMYFEYSET

-248 VHEEEHIKSVLM
+248 LHEEENIKSVLM
-260 EEIVHT
+260 EDIAHT
-266 EHNEDYLKKIVDDAL
+266 EHNEDCLNRIVEDAL

-302 ERAIDI
+302 ERAIEV
-308 FGHNLK
+308 FGQNLK

-350 DTTTI
+350 DTATI

-360 QNKVQESKKVIL
+360 QNKVEESKKVIL
-372 NLIDRHKIDVIAI
+372 NLIDRHQIDVIAI

-405 KREVHHIVVN
+405 KREVHHIIVN

-523 ETNGAFDN
+523 ETNGAFRN

-536 KVKRLGPASFEQ
+536 KVKRLGASSFEQ
-548 CAGFLRIKGGTEVL
+548 CAGFLRIKDSTEVL

-577 LLQCL
+577 VLHSL
-582 HIDSNDLNTDSVETS
+582 HIASDELNADSAETS
-597 KEFEE
+597 KEFEK
-602 IDFPQLASQLEVGI
+602 IDFPQLATQLEVGI

-624 ELRKPGRDIRPK
+624 ELKKPGRDIRPR

-687 SDKFVKHPMDIVR
+687 SDKYVKHPLDIAR
-700 IGDIVSVRVIK
+700 IGDIVTVRVIK
-711 IDRERGKIGLSM
+711 IDRERGKVGLSM
-723 KSLNKH
+723 KQLPQH

>member
-1 MYKITVKEDTVNLYE
+1 MNLYE

-76 RKEQVKSAIEEQ
+76 RKQQVKASIEEQ
-88 NKLTAELI
+88 NRLTPEII

-130 LEPLSE
+130 LEPLSYV
-136 MIRLGEDNLI
+136 IRLGEENL
-146 LQAKSFVNEENEILT
+146 LQQAQNFVNEENEVLT
-161 EEEALQGAMDI
+161 AEDALQGAMDI
-172 IAQQLSE
+172 VAQQLSE

-194 SRIETSQKKDAE
+194 TKIETSQKKVAE

-211 LTYSMYFEYSEK
+211 LTYSMYFEYNET

-248 VHEEEHIKSVLM
+248 LHEEENIKSVLM
-260 EEIVHT
+260 EDIAHT
-266 EHNEDYLKKIVDDAL
+266 EHNEDCLNRIVEDAL

-302 ERAIDI
+302 ERAIEV
-308 FGHNLK
+308 FGQNLK

-350 DTTTI
+350 DTATI

-360 QNKVQESKKVIL
+360 QNKVEESKKVIL
-372 NLIDRHKIDVIAI
+372 NLIDRHQIDVIAI

-405 KREVHHIVVN
+405 KREVHHIIVN

-523 ETNGAFDN
+523 ETNGAFRN

-536 KVKRLGPASFEQ
+536 KVKRLGASSFEQ
-548 CAGFLRIKGGTEVL
+548 CAGFLRIKDGTEVL

-577 LLQCL
+577 VLHSL
-582 HIDSNDLNTDSVETS
+582 HIASDELDTDSAETS
-597 KEFEE
+597 EEFEK
-602 IDFPQLASQLEVGI
+602 IDFPQLATQLEVGI

-624 ELRKPGRDIRPK
+624 ELKKPGRDIRPK

-687 SDKFVKHPMDIVR
+687 SDKYVKHPLDIVR
-700 IGDIVSVRVIK
+700 IGDIVTVRVIK
-711 IDRERGKIGLSM
+711 IDRERGKVGLSM
-723 KSLNKH
+723 KQLPQH

>member
-1 MYKITVKEDTVNLYE
+1 MNLYE

-76 RKEQVKSAIEEQ
+76 RKQQVKASIEEQ
-88 NKLTAELI
+88 NRLTPEII

-130 LEPLSE
+130 LEPLSYV
-136 MIRLGEDNLI
+136 IRLGEENL
-146 LQAKSFVNEENEILT
+146 LQQAQNFVNEEKEVLT
-161 EEEALQGAMDI
+161 AEDALQGAMDI
-172 IAQQLSE
+172 VAQQLSE
-179 DFERKKKIRNIVFST
+179 DFERKKKIRNIVFSAT
-194 SRIETSQKKDAE
+194 KIETSQKKGAE

-211 LTYSMYFEYSEK
+211 LTYSMYFEYNEK

-248 VHEEEHIKSVLM
+248 LHEEQNIKSVLM
-260 EEIVHT
+260 EDIAHT
-266 EHNEDYLKKIVDDAL
+266 EHNEDCLNRIVEDAL

-302 ERAIDI
+302 ERAIEV
-308 FGHNLK
+308 FGQNLK

-350 DTTTI
+350 DTATI

-360 QNKVQESKKVIL
+360 QHKVEESKKVIL
-372 NLIDRHKIDVIAI
+372 NLIDRHQIDVIAI

-405 KREVHHIVVN
+405 KREVHHIIVN

-421 YSASKLGTEEFPDMN
+421 YSASKLGTQEFPDMN

-523 ETNGAFDN
+523 ETNGAFRN

-536 KVKRLGPASFEQ
+536 KVKRLGASSFEQ
-548 CAGFLRIKGGTEVL
+548 CAGFLRIKDGTEVL

-577 LLQCL
+577 VLYSLN
-582 HIDSNDLNTDSVETS
+582 IASDELNTDSAETS
-597 KEFEE
+597 EEFEK
-602 IDFPQLASQLEVGI
+602 IDFPQLATQLEVGI

-624 ELRKPGRDIRPK
+624 ELKKPGRDIRPK

-687 SDKFVKHPMDIVR
+687 SDKYVKHPLDIVR
-700 IGDIVSVRVIK
+700 IGDIVTVRVIK
-711 IDRERGKIGLSM
+711 IDRERGKVGLSM
-723 KSLNKH
+723 KQLPQH

>member
-1 MYKITVKEDTVNLYE
+1 MNLYE

-76 RKEQVKSAIEEQ
+76 RKQQVKASIEEQ
-88 NKLTAELI
+88 NRLTPEII

-130 LEPLSE
+130 LEPLSYV
-136 MIRLGEDNLI
+136 IRLGEENL
-146 LQAKSFVNEENEILT
+146 LQQAQNFVNEENEVLT
-161 EEEALQGAMDI
+161 AEDALQGAMDI
-172 IAQQLSE
+172 VAQQLSE
-179 DFERKKKIRNIVFST
+179 DFERKKKIRNIVFSAT
-194 SRIETSQKKDAE
+194 KIETSQKKSAE
-206 EKDGY
+206 EKEGY
-211 LTYSMYFEYSEK
+211 LTYSMYFEYNET

-248 VHEEEHIKSVLM
+248 LHEEQNIKSVLM
-260 EEIVHT
+260 EDIAHT
-266 EHNEDYLKKIVDDAL
+266 EHNEDCLNRIVEDAL

-302 ERAIDI
+302 ERAIEV
-308 FGHNLK
+308 FGQNLK

-350 DTTTI
+350 DTATI

-360 QNKVQESKKVIL
+360 QNKVEESKKVIL
-372 NLIDRHKIDVIAI
+372 NLIDRHQIDVIAI

-405 KREVHHIVVN
+405 KREVHHIIVN

-421 YSASKLGTEEFPDMN
+421 YSASKLGTQEFPDMN

-523 ETNGAFDN
+523 ETNGAFRN

-536 KVKRLGPASFEQ
+536 KVKRLGASSFEQ
-548 CAGFLRIKGGTEVL
+548 CAGFLRIKDGTEVL

-577 LLQCL
+577 VLYSLN
-582 HIDSNDLNTDSVETS
+582 IASDELNTDSAETS
-597 KEFEE
+597 EEFEK
-602 IDFPQLASQLEVGI
+602 IDFPQLATQLEVGI

-624 ELRKPGRDIRPK
+624 ELKKPGRDIRPK

-687 SDKFVKHPMDIVR
+687 SDKYVKHPLDIVR
-700 IGDIVSVRVIK
+700 IGDIVTVRVIK
-711 IDRERGKIGLSM
+711 IDRERGKVGLSM
-723 KSLNKH
+723 KQLPQH

>member
-1 MYKITVKEDTVNLYE
+1 MNLYE

-76 RKEQVKSAIEEQ
+76 RKQQVKASIEEQ
-88 NKLTAELI
+88 NRLTPEII

-130 LEPLSE
+130 LEPLSY
-136 MIRLGEDNLI
+136 MIRLGEENL
-146 LQAKSFVNEENEILT
+146 LQQAQNFVNEEKEVLT
-161 EEEALQGAMDI
+161 AEDALQGAMDI
-172 IAQQLSE
+172 VAQQLSE

-194 SRIETSQKKDAE
+194 TKIETSRKKSAE
-206 EKDGY
+206 EKEGY
-211 LTYSMYFEYSEK
+211 LTYSMYFEYNET

-248 VHEEEHIKSVLM
+248 LHEEENIKSVLM
-260 EEIVHT
+260 EDIVHI
-266 EHNEDYLKKIVDDAL
+266 EHNEDCLNRIVEDAL

-302 ERAIDI
+302 ERAIEV
-308 FGHNLK
+308 FGQNLK

-350 DTTTI
+350 DTATI

-360 QNKVQESKKVIL
+360 QNKVEESKKVIL
-372 NLIDRHKIDVIAI
+372 NLIDRHQIDVIAI

-405 KREVHHIVVN
+405 KREVHHIIVN

-421 YSASKLGTEEFPDMN
+421 YSASKLGTQEFPDMN

-523 ETNGAFDN
+523 ETNGAFRN

-536 KVKRLGPASFEQ
+536 KVKRLGASSFEQ
-548 CAGFLRIKGGTEVL
+548 CAGFLRIKDGTEVL

-577 LLQCL
+577 VLYSLN
-582 HIDSNDLNTDSVETS
+582 IASDELNTDSAETS
-597 KEFEE
+597 EEFEK
-602 IDFPQLASQLEVGI
+602 IDFPQLATQLEVGI

-624 ELRKPGRDIRPK
+624 ELKKPGRDIRPK

-687 SDKFVKHPMDIVR
+687 SDKYVKHPLDIVR
-700 IGDIVSVRVIK
+700 IGDIVTVRVIK
-711 IDRERGKIGLSM
+711 IDRERGKVGLSM
-723 KSLNKH
+723 KQLPQH

>member
-1 MYKITVKEDTVNLYE
+1 MSLYE

-76 RKEQVKSAIEEQ
+76 RKQQVKASIEEQ
-88 NKLTAELI
+88 NRLTPEII

-130 LEPLSE
+130 LEPLSYV
-136 MIRLGEDNLI
+136 IRLGEENL
-146 LQAKSFVNEENEILT
+146 LQQAQNFVNEENEVLT
-161 EEEALQGAMDI
+161 AEDALQGAMDI
-172 IAQQLSE
+172 VAQQLSE

-194 SRIETSQKKDAE
+194 TKIETSRKKSAE
-206 EKDGY
+206 EKEGY
-211 LTYSMYFEYSEK
+211 LTYSMYFEYNET

-248 VHEEEHIKSVLM
+248 LHEEQNIKSVLM
-260 EEIVHT
+260 EDIAHT
-266 EHNEDYLKKIVDDAL
+266 EHNEDCLNRIVEDAL

-302 ERAIDI
+302 ERAIEV
-308 FGHNLK
+308 FGQNLK

-350 DTTTI
+350 DTATI

-360 QNKVQESKKVIL
+360 QNKVEESKKVIL
-372 NLIDRHKIDVIAI
+372 NLIDRHQIDVIAI

-405 KREVHHIVVN
+405 KREVHHIIVN

-421 YSASKLGTEEFPDMN
+421 YSASKLGTQEFPDMN

-523 ETNGAFDN
+523 ETNGAFRN

-536 KVKRLGPASFEQ
+536 KVKRLGASSFEQ
-548 CAGFLRIKGGTEVL
+548 CAGFLRIKDGTEVL

-577 LLQCL
+577 VLHSL
-582 HIDSNDLNTDSVETS
+582 HIASDELDTDSAETS
-597 KEFEE
+597 EEFEK
-602 IDFPQLASQLEVGI
+602 IDFPQLATQLEVGI

-624 ELRKPGRDIRPK
+624 ELKKPGRDIRPK

-687 SDKFVKHPMDIVR
+687 SDKYVKHPLDIVR
-700 IGDIVSVRVIK
+700 IGDIVTVRVIK
-711 IDRERGKIGLSM
+711 IDRERGKVGLSM
-723 KSLNKH
+723 KQLPQH

>member
-1 MYKITVKEDTVNLYE
+1 MNLYE

-76 RKEQVKSAIEEQ
+76 RKQQVKASIEEQ
-88 NKLTAELI
+88 NRLTPEII

-130 LEPLSE
+130 LEPLSYV
-136 MIRLGEDNLI
+136 IRLGEENL
-146 LQAKSFVNEENEILT
+146 LQQAQNFVNEENEVLT
-161 EEEALQGAMDI
+161 AEDALQGAMDI
-172 IAQQLSE
+172 VAQQLSE

-194 SRIETSQKKDAE
+194 TKIETSRKKSAE
-206 EKDGY
+206 EKEGY
-211 LTYSMYFEYSEK
+211 LTYSMYFEYNET

-248 VHEEEHIKSVLM
+248 LHEEQNIKSVLM
-260 EEIVHT
+260 EDIAHT

-302 ERAIDI
+302 ERAIEV
-308 FGHNLK
+308 FGQNLK

-339 IAVIDCTGKVL
+339 IAVIDWTGKVL
-350 DTTTI
+350 DTATI

-360 QNKVQESKKVIL
+360 QNKVEESKKVIL
-372 NLIDRHKIDVIAI
+372 NLIDRHQIDVIAI

-405 KREVHHIVVN
+405 KREVHHIIVN

-421 YSASKLGTEEFPDMN
+421 YSASKLGTQEFPDMN

-523 ETNGAFDN
+523 ETNGAFRN

-536 KVKRLGPASFEQ
+536 KVKRLGASSFEQ
-548 CAGFLRIKGGTEVL
+548 CAGFLRIKDGTEVL

-577 LLQCL
+577 VLHSL
-582 HIDSNDLNTDSVETS
+582 HIASDELDTDSAETS
-597 KEFEE
+597 EEFEK
-602 IDFPQLASQLEVGI
+602 IDFPQLATQLEVGI

-624 ELRKPGRDIRPK
+624 ELKKPGRDIRPK

-687 SDKFVKHPMDIVR
+687 SDKYVKHPLDIVR
-700 IGDIVSVRVIK
+700 IGDIVTVRVIK
-711 IDRERGKIGLSM
+711 IDRERGKVGLSM
-723 KSLNKH
+723 KQLPQH

>member
-1 MYKITVKEDTVNLYE
+1 MKENSMNLYE

-76 RKEQVKSAIEEQ
+76 RKQQVKASIEEQ
-88 NKLTAELI
+88 NRLTPEII

-130 LEPLSE
+130 LEPLSYV
-136 MIRLGEDNLI
+136 IRLGEENL
-146 LQAKSFVNEENEILT
+146 LQQAQNFVNEENEVLIA
-161 EEEALQGAMDI
+161 EDALQGAMDI
-172 IAQQLSE
+172 VAQQLSE

-194 SRIETSQKKDAE
+194 TKIETSRKKSAE
-206 EKDGY
+206 EKEGY
-211 LTYSMYFEYSEK
+211 LTYSMYFEYNET

-248 VHEEEHIKSVLM
+248 LHEEQNIKSVLM
-260 EEIVHT
+260 EDIAHT
-266 EHNEDYLKKIVDDAL
+266 EHNEDCLNRIVEDAL

-302 ERAIDI
+302 ERAIEV
-308 FGHNLK
+308 FGQNLK

-350 DTTTI
+350 DTATI

-360 QNKVQESKKVIL
+360 QNKVEESKKVIL
-372 NLIDRHKIDVIAI
+372 NLIDRHQIDVIAI

-405 KREVHHIVVN
+405 KREVHHIIVN

-421 YSASKLGTEEFPDMN
+421 YSASKLGTQEFPDMN

-523 ETNGAFDN
+523 ETNGAFRN

-536 KVKRLGPASFEQ
+536 KVKRLGASSFEQ
-548 CAGFLRIKGGTEVL
+548 CAGFLRIKDGTEVL

-577 LLQCL
+577 VLHSL
-582 HIDSNDLNTDSVETS
+582 HIASDELNTDSAETS
-597 KEFEE
+597 EEFEK
-602 IDFPQLASQLEVGI
+602 IDFPQLATQLEVGI

-624 ELRKPGRDIRPK
+624 ELKKPGRDIRLK

-687 SDKFVKHPMDIVR
+687 SDKYVKHPLDIVR
-700 IGDIVSVRVIK
+700 IGDIVTVRVIK
-711 IDRERGKIGLSM
+711 IDRERGKVGLSM
-723 KSLNKH
+723 KQLPQH

>member
-1 MYKITVKEDTVNLYE
+1 MNLYE

-76 RKEQVKSAIEEQ
+76 RKQQVKASIEEQ
-88 NKLTAELI
+88 NKLTSEI
-96 SALQEAKTL
+96 IFALQEAKTL

-130 LEPLSE
+130 LEPLSY
-136 MIRLGEDNLI
+136 MIRLGEENL
-146 LQAKSFVNEENEILT
+146 LQQAQNFVNEEKEVLT
-161 EEEALQGAMDI
+161 AEDALQGAMDI
-172 IAQQLSE
+172 VAQQLSE

-194 SRIETSQKKDAE
+194 TKIETSQKKGAE

-211 LTYSMYFEYSEK
+211 LTYSMYFEYNET

-248 VHEEEHIKSVLM
+248 LHEEQNIKSVLM
-260 EEIVHT
+260 EDIAHT
-266 EHNEDYLKKIVDDAL
+266 EHNEDCLNRIVEDAL

-302 ERAIDI
+302 ERAIEV
-308 FGHNLK
+308 FGQNLK

-350 DTTTI
+350 DTATI

-360 QNKVQESKKVIL
+360 QNKVEESKKVIL
-372 NLIDRHKIDVIAI
+372 NLIDRHQIDVIAI

-405 KREVHHIVVN
+405 KREVHHIIVN

-421 YSASKLGTEEFPDMN
+421 YSASKLGTQEFPDMN

-523 ETNGAFDN
+523 ETNGAFRN

-536 KVKRLGPASFEQ
+536 KVKRLGASSFEQ
-548 CAGFLRIKGGTEVL
+548 CAGFLRIKDGTEVL

-577 LLQCL
+577 VLYSLN
-582 HIDSNDLNTDSVETS
+582 IASDELNTDSAETS
-597 KEFEE
+597 EEFEK
-602 IDFPQLASQLEVGI
+602 IDFPQLATQLEVGI

-624 ELRKPGRDIRPK
+624 ELKKPGRDIRPK

-687 SDKFVKHPMDIVR
+687 SDKYVKHPLDIVR
-700 IGDIVSVRVIK
+700 IGDIVTVRVIK
-711 IDRERGKIGLSM
+711 IDRERGKVGLSM
-723 KSLNKH
+723 KQLPQH

>member
-1 MYKITVKEDTVNLYE
+1 M
-16 QLAKEFGLKKKQ
+16 AKEFGLKKKQ

-76 RKEQVKSAIEEQ
+76 RKQQVKASIEEQ
-88 NKLTAELI
+88 NRLTPEII

-130 LEPLSE
+130 LEPLSYV
-136 MIRLGEDNLI
+136 IRLGEENL
-146 LQAKSFVNEENEILT
+146 LQQAQNFVNEENEVLT
-161 EEEALQGAMDI
+161 AEDALQGAMDI
-172 IAQQLSE
+172 VAQQLSE

-194 SRIETSQKKDAE
+194 TKIETSRKKSAE
-206 EKDGY
+206 EKEGY
-211 LTYSMYFEYSEK
+211 LTYSMYFEYNET

-248 VHEEEHIKSVLM
+248 LHEEQNIKSVLM
-260 EEIVHT
+260 EDIVHT
-266 EHNEDYLKKIVDDAL
+266 EHNEDCLNRIVEDAL

-302 ERAIDI
+302 ERAIEV
-308 FGHNLK
+308 FGQNLK

-350 DTTTI
+350 DTATI

-360 QNKVQESKKVIL
+360 QNKVEESKKVIL
-372 NLIDRHKIDVIAI
+372 NLIDRHQIDVIAI

-405 KREVHHIVVN
+405 KREVHHIIVN

-523 ETNGAFDN
+523 ETNGAFRN

-536 KVKRLGPASFEQ
+536 KVKRLGASSFEQ
-548 CAGFLRIKGGTEVL
+548 CAGFLRIKDGTEVL

-577 LLQCL
+577 VLYSL
-582 HIDSNDLNTDSVETS
+582 HIASDELDTDSAETS
-597 KEFEE
+597 EEFEK
-602 IDFPQLASQLEVGI
+602 IDFPQLATQLEVGI

-624 ELRKPGRDIRPK
+624 ELKKPGRDIRPK

-687 SDKFVKHPMDIVR
+687 SDKYVKHPLDIVR
-700 IGDIVSVRVIK
+700 IGDIVTVRVIK
-711 IDRERGKIGLSM
+711 IDRERGKVGLSM
-723 KSLNKH
+723 KQLPQH

>member
-1 MYKITVKEDTVNLYE
+1 MNLYE

-76 RKEQVKSAIEEQ
+76 RKQQVEASIEEQ
-88 NKLTAELI
+88 NRLTPEII

-130 LEPLSE
+130 LEPLSY
-136 MIRLGEDNLI
+136 MIRLGEENL
-146 LQAKSFVNEENEILT
+146 LQQAQNFVNEEKEVLT
-161 EEEALQGAMDI
+161 AEDALQGAMDI
-172 IAQQLSE
+172 VAQQLSE
-179 DFERKKKIRNIVFST
+179 DFERKKKIRNIVFSAT
-194 SRIETSQKKDAE
+194 KIETSQKKGAE

-211 LTYSMYFEYSEK
+211 LTYSMYFEYSET

-248 VHEEEHIKSVLM
+248 LHEEENIKSVLM
-260 EEIVHT
+260 EDIAHT
-266 EHNEDYLKKIVDDAL
+266 EHNEDCLNRIVEDAL

-302 ERAIDI
+302 ERAIEV
-308 FGHNLK
+308 FGQNLK

-350 DTTTI
+350 DTATI

-360 QNKVQESKKVIL
+360 QNKVEESKKVIL
-372 NLIDRHKIDVIAI
+372 NLIDRHQIDVIAI

-405 KREVHHIVVN
+405 KREVHHIIVN

-523 ETNGAFDN
+523 ETNGAFRN

-536 KVKRLGPASFEQ
+536 KVKRLGASSFEQ
-548 CAGFLRIKGGTEVL
+548 CAGFLRIKDSTEVL

-577 LLQCL
+577 VLHSL
-582 HIDSNDLNTDSVETS
+582 HIASDELNADSAETS
-597 KEFEE
+597 KEFEK
-602 IDFPQLASQLEVGI
+602 IDFPQLATQLEVGI

-624 ELRKPGRDIRPK
+624 ELKKPGRDIRPR

-687 SDKFVKHPMDIVR
+687 SDKYVKHPLDIAR
-700 IGDIVSVRVIK
+700 IGDIVTVRVIK
-711 IDRERGKIGLSM
+711 IDRERGKVGLSM
-723 KSLNKH
+723 KQLPQH

>member
-1 MYKITVKEDTVNLYE
+1 MNLYE

-76 RKEQVKSAIEEQ
+76 RKQQVKASIEEQ
-88 NKLTAELI
+88 NKLTSEI
-96 SALQEAKTL
+96 IFALQEAKTL

-130 LEPLSE
+130 LEPLSY
-136 MIRLGEDNLI
+136 MIRLGEENL
-146 LQAKSFVNEENEILT
+146 LQQAQNFVNEEKEVLT
-161 EEEALQGAMDI
+161 AEDALQGAMDI
-172 IAQQLSE
+172 VAQQLSE

-194 SRIETSQKKDAE
+194 TKIETSQKKGAE

-211 LTYSMYFEYSEK
+211 LTYSMYFEYNET

-248 VHEEEHIKSVLM
+248 LHEEENIKSVLM
-260 EEIVHT
+260 EDIAHT
-266 EHNEDYLKKIVDDAL
+266 EHNEDCLNRIVEDAL

-302 ERAIDI
+302 ERAIEV
-308 FGHNLK
+308 FGQNLK

-350 DTTTI
+350 DTATI

-360 QNKVQESKKVIL
+360 QNKVEESKKVIL
-372 NLIDRHKIDVIAI
+372 NLIDRHQIDVIAI

-405 KREVHHIVVN
+405 KREVHHIIVN

-523 ETNGAFDN
+523 ETNGAFRN

-536 KVKRLGPASFEQ
+536 KVKRLGASSFEQ
-548 CAGFLRIKGGTEVL
+548 CAGFLRIKDGTEVL

-577 LLQCL
+577 VLHSL
-582 HIDSNDLNTDSVETS
+582 HIASDELDTDSAETS
-597 KEFEE
+597 EEFEK
-602 IDFPQLASQLEVGI
+602 IDFPQLATQLEVGI

-624 ELRKPGRDIRPK
+624 ELKKLGRDIRPK

-651 LKEDMVLTGTVRN
+651 LKEDMVLIGTVRN

-687 SDKFVKHPMDIVR
+687 SDKYVKHPLDIVR
-700 IGDIVSVRVIK
+700 IGDIVTVRVIK
-711 IDRERGKIGLSM
+711 IDRERGKVGLSM
-723 KSLNKH
+723 KQLQQH

>member
-1 MYKITVKEDTVNLYE
+1 MNLYE

-54 EMSDEVLRDFYDRL
+54 EMSDEVLRDFYNRL

-76 RKEQVKSAIEEQ
+76 RKQQVKASIEEQ
-88 NKLTAELI
+88 NRLTPEII

-130 LEPLSE
+130 LEPLSYV
-136 MIRLGEDNLI
+136 IRLGEENL
-146 LQAKSFVNEENEILT
+146 LQQAQNFVNEENEVLT
-161 EEEALQGAMDI
+161 AEDALQGAMDI
-172 IAQQLSE
+172 VAQQLSE

-194 SRIETSQKKDAE
+194 TKIETSRKKSAE
-206 EKDGY
+206 EKEGY
-211 LTYSMYFEYSEK
+211 LTYSMYFEYNET

-248 VHEEEHIKSVLM
+248 LHEEQNIKSVLM
-260 EEIVHT
+260 EDIAHT
-266 EHNEDYLKKIVDDAL
+266 EHNEDCLNQIVEDAL

-302 ERAIDI
+302 ERAIEV
-308 FGHNLK
+308 FGQNLK

-350 DTTTI
+350 DTATI

-360 QNKVQESKKVIL
+360 QNKVEESKKVIL
-372 NLIDRHKIDVIAI
+372 NLIDRHQIDVIAI

-405 KREVHHIVVN
+405 KREVHHIIVN

-421 YSASKLGTEEFPDMN
+421 YSASKLGTQEFPDMN

-523 ETNGAFDN
+523 ETNGAFRN

-536 KVKRLGPASFEQ
+536 KVKRLGASSFEQ
-548 CAGFLRIKGGTEVL
+548 CAGFLRIKDGTEVL

-577 LLQCL
+577 VLHSL
-582 HIDSNDLNTDSVETS
+582 HIASDELDTDSAETS
-597 KEFEE
+597 EEFEK
-602 IDFPQLASQLEVGI
+602 IDFPQLATQLEVGI

-624 ELRKPGRDIRPK
+624 ELKKPGRDIRPK

-687 SDKFVKHPMDIVR
+687 SDKYVKHPLDIVR
-700 IGDIVSVRVIK
+700 IGDIVTVRVIK
-711 IDRERGKIGLSM
+711 IDRERGKVGLSM
-723 KSLNKH
+723 KQLPQH